1 MLLSLVAHHGVAASS
16 DNVKRMITGEIK
28 AMYVNAAY
36 QGRRYVR
43 SCQREES
50 LGRKE
55 EYLKGVAFMT
65 GEVDRQPQSA

>member
-1 MLLSLVAHHGVAASS
+1 
-16 DNVKRMITGEIK
+16 MITGEIK

-65 GEVDRQPQSA
+65 GEVDRQPQST